1 MCWQRFFIVLVIILA
16 LNNSQ
21 MRKLKKEKKGHNI
34 FVEKLEI
41 LVFLTIFKGMNALA
55 TILPMFITK

>member
-1 MCWQRFFIVLVIILA
+1 
-16 LNNSQ
+16 

>member
-1 MCWQRFFIVLVIILA
+1 MCWQRLLIVLVIILA

-21 MRKLKKEKKGHNI
+21 MRKEKGKKGDYS

-41 LVFLTIFKGMNALA
+41 LVFPTIFKGMNALA
-55 TILPMFITK
+55 TRLPMFITK